1 MHSANANLHQLPPKV
16 RESSKNAIRLVS
28 LIGSADTS
36 EDDPLL
42 TQSAALQLRTCE
54 FKLVPTITPLVR
66 ILLLSFPS
74 VPTS

>member
-36 EDDPLL
+36 EDDP
-42 TQSAALQLRTCE
+42 
-54 FKLVPTITPLVR
+54 
-66 ILLLSFPS
+66 
-74 VPTS
+74 